1 MREYYFLCSLPRAGN
16 TLLGSILNQ
25 SKDIRLTSNSIL
37 PEIIYQ
43 LHLIKQDQLF
53 TNFPDYKSYN
63 NIVNNVFNNYYQEWN
78 VNNIITRGTWG
89 TPTNLQLLKS
99 IIKKPKFIILYRPV
113 LECLASFIKIEN
125 PLDVELRCNQLLDKE
140 DIIGKSL
147 WSIKNIIKKKEDHIV
162 IYYKDLVTNTN
173 DTLKKIFNY
182 LEVEFESID
191 TNNLK
196 QFNINNISYNDS
208 VLPFDLH
215 TIRTNKIELNKYNIE
230 DYLPSN
236 IIKQYSNLDI

>member
-25 SKDIRLTSNSIL
+25 SKDIRLTANSIL

-43 LHLIKQDQLF
+43 LHLIKKDQLF

-89 TPTNLQLLKS
+89 TPVNLQLLKS

-113 LECLASFIKIEN
+113 LECLASFIKIEK
-125 PLDVELRCNQLLDKE
+125 PIDVELRCNQLLNKE

-147 WSIKNIIKKKEDHIV
+147 WSIKNIIEKKEDHIV
-162 IYYKDLVTNTN
+162 INYNNLINNTN

-182 LEVEFESID
+182 LEVDFENID
-191 TNNLK
+191 TKNLK
-196 QFNINNISYNDS
+196 QFSTNSTSYDDS
-208 VLPFDLH
+208 VLPFNLH
-215 TIRTNKIELNKYNIE
+215 TIRTNKIEFNKYNIE